1 MRCHSSV
8 TNEAKLYKRPLYRG
22 LKGEIHM
29 ENKTFTLTKRI
40 CKHGSQA
47 VITIPKLLEHELK
60 PGIIAEVKITILGE
74 VAE

>member
-1 MRCHSSV
+1 
-8 TNEAKLYKRPLYRG
+8 
-22 LKGEIHM
+22 M

-74 VAE
+74 VAEQ